1 MARRRVS
8 IFKQGV
14 RISACSSAQIG
25 PRRGFK
31 VSSAPRHCACER
43 SFSCRKKSRVGPN
56 YSDRLWCC
64 PSDVL
69 KFSAIFLKS
78 SAARRDLRSVSVW
91 GLLQARDVMFLP
103 DFAVL
108 RKCFVR
114 ESTSKLVTA
123 PGTAAMNASYYAGKS
138 PARVQNIG
146 RHCSAVQSRFLKFI

>member
-1 MARRRVS
+1 M
-8 IFKQGV
+8 

-25 PRRGFK
+25 LRRGFK
-31 VSSAPRHCACER
+31 VSSGPRHCACKR

-56 YSDRLWCC
+56 YSDSLWCC
-64 PSDVL
+64 PIDVL

-78 SAARRDLRSVSVW
+78 SAARRDLRSFSVW
-91 GLLQARDVMFLP
+91 GLLQARDVLFLP

-114 ESTSKLVTA
+114 EIILKLVIVL
-123 PGTAAMNASYYAGKS
+123 GTAAVNASYCVGKS